1 MPKQLKVI
9 DDFSGGLNTFS
20 GAREIADNEFVKLEG
35 LSVGANGALRSGAVG
50 TLVTSSAVGNGL
62 DPYPTLLDTNEVSG
76 HNLFS
81 FSSDRHYNGKQD
93 DGSFVGGEHWVA
105 LADKTG
111 TNKVNIF
118 GRYNGGY
125 ETISAITA
133 ASPAVITCSD
143 HGNNIT
149 TSSYVRFSGIV
160 GNMGTDLLNNTIH
173 KVTAVADSTHF
184 SVAVDTSGK
193 TYSSGG
199 YAKGGQP
206 GWILAGDEP
215 QPSDDTHSMIDF
227 AFADGALRTSS
238 GNFSYSGHSNK
249 WWGYIARTLFEDT
262 SQTDSVP
269 AEYYP
274 LNAECA
280 KPNPSTFKLAETIG
294 LVASATHSY
303 NPDLVG
309 VGSSSATDTDFETET
324 DIQGGGLSD
333 TPTITSITVDVDIFD
348 EMEGSGIYSNVQIS
362 VGNSADSGSSF
373 AGSDYH
379 TWTLAGRGTSSTQLT
394 WTGSWDVADGT
405 TKGIRSTLTIVD
417 ADVDDN
423 ITVSIQNITLNETSG
438 SWSNHAG
445 LKGNNI
451 HVGFAED
458 TLAGSTGWGG
468 NWEVGVS
475 LLYDDPRK
483 QESLIT
489 LCTNETGGGVGHV
502 VLTEG
507 KAPAIPIFIKYDND
521 SGTSALNWNNRVT
534 GCKVYMRELQSPK
547 SSDKS
552 EWFPQ
557 AECDFI
563 AGTIK
568 AFESGKTSPAEW
580 NLAQTQH
587 IFYLAK
593 ENFIRPHKRSTFEIE
608 SGIPEDEKSTMPRYK
623 TSVVANRRLY
633 VGNLMVSYDDG
644 TEEVMGDTMIKS
656 VVDNYDVLPV
666 SNRIDAA
673 IKDGDS
679 IVKLMEYGDRILQFK
694 EKTLYVINIA
704 QGREFLEGTY
714 KGKGIPVKSAAVQ
727 TDYGIA
733 WVNQHGCYLYNG
745 RTIVDLM
752 VDRNG
757 RKKIDPEVWAGSI
770 GRDVDSPVNVGY
782 SATGKVMVVDLDASN
797 ETYKNAYVYDFKTG
811 SWSFHPD
818 SLTSH
823 DGAKQRSNMVARWD
837 GELMY
842 STHGEFYLWK
852 DEMNGVDTHQMI
864 TKDFVLGG
872 PNKKVKLYNVYL
884 TYKTTVQIPS
894 AVTGKFQ
901 YALDGSGNFNN
912 FNAVYVDGSTTTHLA
927 STFTNLQASTTNIL
941 LNEGSNVAAV
951 ATNHTFTLDAN
962 GTNELVPGDFIAA
975 AGTEYMKVLEIKDST
990 EIKVKRA
997 HPTGYGITTLANDA
1011 QITVLRWKQAR
1022 FAITAPPKC
1031 NSVQIRFAPGY
1042 ATTGAVMIQNITF
1055 EYRPLFKETT

>member
-62 DPYPTLLDTNEVSG
+62 DPYPTLFATNEVSG

-309 VGSSSATDTDFETET
+309 NGGASATDTQFQDEPTMDADT
-324 DIQGGGLSD
+324 LSNA
-333 TPTITSITVDVDIFD
+333 PTIESITIDVDVVD
-348 EMEGSGIYSNVQIS
+348 EMSGSGAYSGIQIQIGRS
-362 VGNSADSGSSF
+362 TDTGSSF
-373 AGSDYH
+373 DSTNYH
-379 TWTLAGRGTSSTQLT
+379 TWTISGRGTSSRQLS
-394 WTGSWDVADGT
+394 WTGSWAIANGGANGLLS
-405 TKGIRSTLTIVD
+405 KLTIVD
-417 ADVDDN
+417 ADVDDA
-423 ITVSIQNITLNETSG
+423 ITVSITNITVNETSG

-445 LKGNNI
+445 LQGNNI

-468 NWEVGVS
+468 NWEVGVT

-489 LCTNETGGGVGHV
+489 LCTNETGGGAEHI

-521 SGTSALNWNNRVT
+521 SGTSSLNWNKRVT

-547 SSDKS
+547 SSDRS

-563 AGTIK
+563 AGTVK
-568 AFESGKTSPAEW
+568 AFESGKTAPAEW

-644 TEEVMGDTMIKS
+644 SEEVMGDTMIKS

-704 QGREFLEGTY
+704 QGREFLEGSY

-770 GRDVDSPVNVGY
+770 GKDVDSPVNVGY
-782 SATGKVMVVDLDASN
+782 SATGKVLVVDLDASEEN
-797 ETYKNAYVYDFKTG
+797 YFLAYVYDFKTG
-811 SWSFHPD
+811 AWSFHPD
-818 SLTSH
+818 SITHKSTTT
-823 DGAKQRSNMVARWD
+823 QRSNMVERWD

-842 STHGEFYLWK
+842 STFGTFFLWK
-852 DEMNGVDTHQMI
+852 DEVNKDDKAQMI
-864 TKDFVLGG
+864 TKDFVIGG

-884 TYKTTVQIPS
+884 TYKTTAAIATVT
-894 AVTGKFQ
+894 TGKFQ

-912 FNAVYVDGSTTTHLA
+912 FNAVYVDGAILSPVTLA

-941 LNEGSNVAAV
+941 IDGGVADG
-951 ATNHTFTLDAN
+951 ATNSTVTLDAN
-962 GTNELVPGDFIAA
+962 GTNELVPGDFIKA
-975 AGTEYMKVLEIKDST
+975 AGTEYMKVLEMPTST
-990 EIKVKRA
+990 VLKVKRG
-997 HPTGYGITTLANDA
+997 HPIGGVIGALSNDA
-1011 QITVLRWKQAR
+1011 QVSVLRWKQAR

-1031 NSVQIRFAPGY
+1031 NSVQIRFAP
-1042 ATTGAVMIQNITF
+1042 ATATAVMIQNITF

>member
-1 MPKQLKVI
+1 MPKRLKVI

-20 GAREIADNEFVKLEG
+20 GARQIADNEFVKLEG
-35 LSVGANGALRSGAVG
+35 LSVGANGVLRSGAIG
-50 TLVTSSAVGNGL
+50 TLATSTAVGNGL
-62 DPYPTLLDTNEVSG
+62 DPYPTAFATNNLAG

-93 DGSFVGGEHWVA
+93 DGNFVGGEHWVA
-105 LADKTG
+105 LADATG

-118 GRYNGGY
+118 GRYNGQSL
-125 ETISAITA
+125 TISAITA
-133 ASPAVITCSD
+133 ASDAAITTSAS
-143 HGNNIT
+143 HNLT
-149 TSSYVRFSGIV
+149 TSSYVRFAGIA
-160 GNMGTDLLNNTIH
+160 GTMGTLLNNTIH
-173 KVTAVADSTHF
+173 KVKTQDGSTGFTIEEDS
-184 SVAVDTSGK
+184 
-193 TYSSGG
+193 SSASTTIGSDG
-199 YAKGGQP
+199 RVKGGAP
-206 GWILAGDEP
+206 GWIDAGDEP
-215 QPSDDTHSMIDF
+215 QPSDDTSSMIDF

-294 LVASATHSY
+294 LVVSASHSY

-309 VGSSSATDTDFETET
+309 TGASSATDTHFQTEAT
-324 DIQGGGLSD
+324 MDADTLSNN
-333 TPTITSITVDVDIFD
+333 PTIESITIDVDVVD
-348 EMEGSGIYSNVQIS
+348 EMSGSGAYSGIQIQIGRS
-362 VGNSADSGSSF
+362 VDTGSSF
-373 AGSDYH
+373 DSTNYH
-379 TWTLAGRGTSSTQLT
+379 TWTISGRGTSSRQLS
-394 WTGSWDVADGT
+394 WTGSWAIADGSADGLLS
-405 TKGIRSTLTIVD
+405 KLTIVD
-417 ADVDDN
+417 ADVDDA
-423 ITVSIQNITLNETSG
+423 ITVSISNITVNETSG

-445 LKGNNI
+445 LQGNNI

-489 LCTNETGGGVGHV
+489 LCTNETGGGAEHV

-557 AECDFI
+557 AECDFV
-563 AGTIK
+563 AGTVK
-568 AFESGKTSPAEW
+568 AFESGKTAPAEW
-580 NLAQTQH
+580 NLANTQH

-644 TEEVMGDTMIKS
+644 TQEVMGDTMIKS

-666 SNRIDAA
+666 TNRIDVA

-704 QGREFLEGTY
+704 Q
-714 KGKGIPVKSAAVQ
+714 
-727 TDYGIA
+727 D
-733 WVNQHGCYLYNG
+733 
-745 RTIVDLM
+745 
-752 VDRNG
+752 
-757 RKKIDPEVWAGSI
+757 
-770 GRDVDSPVNVGY
+770 
-782 SATGKVMVVDLDASN
+782 
-797 ETYKNAYVYDFKTG
+797 
-811 SWSFHPD
+811 
-818 SLTSH
+818 
-823 DGAKQRSNMVARWD
+823 
-837 GELMY
+837 
-842 STHGEFYLWK
+842 
-852 DEMNGVDTHQMI
+852 
-864 TKDFVLGG
+864 
-872 PNKKVKLYNVYL
+872 
-884 TYKTTVQIPS
+884 
-894 AVTGKFQ
+894 
-901 YALDGSGNFNN
+901 
-912 FNAVYVDGSTTTHLA
+912 
-927 STFTNLQASTTNIL
+927 
-941 LNEGSNVAAV
+941 
-951 ATNHTFTLDAN
+951 
-962 GTNELVPGDFIAA
+962 
-975 AGTEYMKVLEIKDST
+975 
-990 EIKVKRA
+990 
-997 HPTGYGITTLANDA
+997 
-1011 QITVLRWKQAR
+1011 
-1022 FAITAPPKC
+1022 
-1031 NSVQIRFAPGY
+1031 
-1042 ATTGAVMIQNITF
+1042 
-1055 EYRPLFKETT
+1055 

>member
-1 MPKQLKVI
+1 MSKRLKVI
-9 DDFSGGLNTFS
+9 EDFSGGLNTFS
-20 GAREIADNEFVKLEG
+20 GSRQIADNEFVKLEA
-35 LSVGANGALRSGAVG
+35 LSVGANGVLRSGAIG
-50 TLVTSSAVGNGL
+50 TSVTSAAVGNGL
-62 DPYPTLLDTNEVSG
+62 DPYPTALNTNNLAG

-118 GRYNGGY
+118 GRYNGQSL
-125 ETISAITA
+125 TISAITA
-133 ASPAVITCSD
+133 ASDAAITTSAS
-143 HGNNIT
+143 HNLT
-149 TSSYVRFSGIV
+149 TSSYVRFAGISGT
-160 GNMGTDLLNNTIH
+160 MGTLLNNTIH
-173 KVTAVADSTHF
+173 KVKTQNGSTGFTIEEDS
-184 SVAVDTSGK
+184 
-193 TYSSGG
+193 SSASTTIGSDG
-199 YAKGGQP
+199 RVKGGAP
-206 GWILAGDEP
+206 GWIDTGDEP
-215 QPSDDTHSMIDF
+215 QPSDHTNSMIDF

-303 NPDLVG
+303 NPSLSG
-309 VGSSSATDTDFETET
+309 NGGASATDTHFQTEAT
-324 DIQGGGLSD
+324 MDADTLSNN
-333 TPTITSITVDVDIFD
+333 PTIESITIDVDVVD
-348 EMEGSGIYSNVQIS
+348 EMSGSGAYSGIQIQIGRS
-362 VGNSADSGSSF
+362 VDTGSSF
-373 AGSDYH
+373 DSTNYH
-379 TWTLAGRGTSSTQLT
+379 TWTISGRGTSSRQLS
-394 WTGSWDVADGT
+394 WTGSWAIADGSADGLLS
-405 TKGIRSTLTIVD
+405 KLTIVD
-417 ADVDDN
+417 ADVDDA
-423 ITVSIQNITLNETSG
+423 ITVSISNITVNETSG

-445 LKGNNI
+445 LQGNNI

-489 LCTNETGGGVGHV
+489 LCTNETGGGAEHI

-521 SGTSALNWNNRVT
+521 SGTSSLNWNKRVT

-547 SSDKS
+547 SSDRS

-557 AECDFI
+557 AECDFV
-563 AGTIK
+563 AGTVK

-580 NLAQTQH
+580 NSGNTQH

-623 TSVVANRRLY
+623 TSGVANRRLY

-679 IVKLMEYGDRILQFK
+679 IVRLMEYGDRILQFK

-704 QGREFLEGTY
+704 QDREFLEGTY

-770 GRDVDSPVNVGY
+770 GQDVDSPVNVGY
-782 SATGKVMVVDLDASN
+782 SATGKVLVVDLDASN
-797 ETYKNAYVYDFKTG
+797 VTYKNAYVYDFKTG
-811 SWSFHPD
+811 AWSFHPD

-823 DGAKQRSNMVARWD
+823 ASYKQRSNMVERWD

-842 STHGEFYLWK
+842 STYGAFHLWK
-852 DEMNGVDTHQMI
+852 DEVNKDDKAQMI
-864 TKDFVLGG
+864 TKDFVIGG

-884 TYKTTVQIPS
+884 TYKTTAAI
-894 AVTGKFQ
+894 ANAATGKFQ
-901 YALDGSGNFNN
+901 YALDGTGQFNN
-912 FNAVYVDGSTTTHLA
+912 FNAVYVDGAAVTNIA
-927 STFTNLQASTTNIL
+927 STFTNLQTSTTNIL
-941 LNEGSNVAAV
+941 LDGTVADG
-951 ATNHTFTLDAN
+951 ATNYTVTLDAN

-975 AGTEYMKVLEIKDST
+975 GGTEYIKVLEMPTST
-990 EIKVKRA
+990 VLKVKRG
-997 HPTGYGITTLANDA
+997 HPIGGAIGALTNNE

-1022 FAITAPPKC
+1022 FAITTPPKC
-1031 NSVQIRFAPGY
+1031 NSVQIRFAP
-1042 ATTGAVMIQNITF
+1042 ATATAVMIQNITL